1 MRRQLPQLMAASAV
15 LLLSACQT
23 TASSAPAEAM
33 LMKSSPATTAMLSDA
48 VSQALGGVK
57 VTLADDVLM
66 KNSTL
71 TVETKIAQS
80 MDSNRS
86 IGLMNDRA
94 RPAADRFTLMK
105 EGRSCYLLHENSGQK
120 MPLGQLECQAP

>member
-86 IGLMNDRA
+86 IGLMNDWGGFYDFA
-94 RPAADRFTLMK
+94 PLGF
-105 EGRSCYLLHENSGQK
+105 GRSC
-120 MPLGQLECQAP
+120 P